1 MCIVRHFWPADIG
14 LAKTFFLSI
23 IPRLGQSN
31 DVIFFFTLLATHD
44 FSFRLVYVCTH
55 YSIKVQ
61 GFVRKKKIVSMTWL
75 FLCPSLLRSR
85 EFTKA

>member
-14 LAKTFFLSI
+14 LAKTFFLSV

-44 FSFRLVYVCTH
+44 FSFRLVYVSTY

-61 GFVRKKKIVSMTWL
+61 GFVRKKNVSTTWL
-75 FLCPSLLRSR
+75 FYVCRC
-85 EFTKA
+85 

>member
-44 FSFRLVYVCTH
+44 FSFRLVYVCTY

-61 GFVRKKKIVSMTWL
+61 GFVRKKKCKYDL
-75 FLCPSLLRSR
+75 AFLCLSLLRSR

>member
-14 LAKTFFLSI
+14 LAKTFFLSV

-44 FSFRLVYVCTH
+44 FSFRLVYVCTY

-61 GFVRKKKIVSMTWL
+61 GFVRKKNVSMTWL
-75 FLCPSLLRSR
+75 FYVCRC
-85 EFTKA
+85 

>member
-44 FSFRLVYVCTH
+44 FSFRLVYVCTY

-61 GFVRKKKIVSMTWL
+61 GFVRKKNVSMTWL
-75 FLCPSLLRSR
+75 FYVCRC
-85 EFTKA
+85 

>member
-14 LAKTFFLSI
+14 LAKTFFLSV

-44 FSFRLVYVCTH
+44 FSFRLVYVSTY

-61 GFVRKKKIVSMTWL
+61 GFVRKKNVSMTWL
-75 FLCPSLLRSR
+75 FYVCRC
-85 EFTKA
+85 